1 MKLKHTAALLALF
14 ILAGSMT
21 LPAAAQVRTV
31 DPTAQFCFSQDDFTS
46 AAADGI
52 FLTSVPQE
60 TLATVRYGSRVL
72 KAGDALPTEAL
83 GDLTLE
89 AKCVTA
95 QEVTIGY
102 CTLSDGVLSG
112 VQELKLSILPKE
124 DQPPTAEDGSL
135 ETYKN
140 IAGSGTLSAADPEGK
155 PLTYNLVKEPKRGS
169 VELHEDGTFTYTP
182 DKNKVGKDSFTYT
195 VTDSGGNT
203 SEEAKISIE
212 IRKPTDKATYADMDG
227 DPDAFYAMW
236 LKEAGLFTGATV
248 GGNLCFEPEK
258 TVSRG
263 EFLVMVMKLVDAQAD
278 ETGLTSGFSDE
289 AATPV
294 WLQPYIVSALGS
306 GMISGVSSEDGVVFR
321 PEAALS
327 RAEAAVMLQNVLQ
340 LPAPT
345 AKTVFSETDAA
356 AVPAWAA
363 DATAAL
369 SAAGISL
376 GDTAQADAITRREVA
391 KLLYEVSNLIAGE
404 TLETFYWRN
413 KLKNPRLQM
422 QRGFFL

>member
-1 MKLKHTAALLALF
+1 MKLKHTAAILALF
-14 ILAGSMT
+14 VLAGSMT
-21 LPAAAQVRTV
+21 LPVAAQVRTV

-60 TLATVRYGSRVL
+60 TLAAVRYGSRVL

-263 EFLVMVMKLVDAQAD
+263 EFLVMVMKLVDAQSD

-404 TLETFYWRN
+404 TLETFYWA
-413 KLKNPRLQM
+413 Q
-422 QRGFFL
+422 

>member
-14 ILAGSMT
+14 ALAGSLA

-112 VQELKLSILPKE
+112 VQELTLSILPKE

-345 AKTVFSETDAA
+345 AKTVFSQTDAD

-404 TLETFYWRN
+404 TLETFYWA
-413 KLKNPRLQM
+413 Q
-422 QRGFFL
+422 

>member
-14 ILAGSMT
+14 ALSGSLA

-227 DPDAFYAMW
+227 DSDAFYAMW

-376 GDTAQADAITRREVA
+376 GDTAQADAITRREVG

-404 TLETFYWRN
+404 TLETFYWA
-413 KLKNPRLQM
+413 Q
-422 QRGFFL
+422 

>member
-14 ILAGSMT
+14 VLAGSMT

-31 DPTAQFCFSQDDFTS
+31 DPTGQFCFSQDDFTS

-345 AKTVFSETDAA
+345 AKTVFSQTDAD

-404 TLETFYWRN
+404 TLETFYWA
-413 KLKNPRLQM
+413 Q
-422 QRGFFL
+422 

>member
-14 ILAGSMT
+14 ALSGSLA

-227 DPDAFYAMW
+227 DSDAFYAMW

-404 TLETFYWRN
+404 TLETFYWA
-413 KLKNPRLQM
+413 Q
-422 QRGFFL
+422 

>member
-1 MKLKHTAALLALF
+1 MKLKHTAAILALF
-14 ILAGSMT
+14 VLAGSMT

-60 TLATVRYGSRVL
+60 TLATVHYGSRVL

-404 TLETFYWRN
+404 TLETFYWA
-413 KLKNPRLQM
+413 Q
-422 QRGFFL
+422 

>member
-14 ILAGSMT
+14 VLAGSMT

-345 AKTVFSETDAA
+345 AKTVFSETDAE
-356 AVPAWAA
+356 AVPVWAA

-404 TLETFYWRN
+404 TLETFYWA
-413 KLKNPRLQM
+413 Q
-422 QRGFFL
+422 

>member
-14 ILAGSMT
+14 VLAGSMT

-369 SAAGISL
+369 FAAGISL

-404 TLETFYWRN
+404 TLETFYWA
-413 KLKNPRLQM
+413 Q
-422 QRGFFL
+422 

>member
-14 ILAGSMT
+14 VLAGSMT

-363 DATAAL
+363 NATAAL

-404 TLETFYWRN
+404 TLETFYWA
-413 KLKNPRLQM
+413 Q
-422 QRGFFL
+422 

>member
-14 ILAGSMT
+14 VLAGSMT

-60 TLATVRYGSRVL
+60 ALATVRYSSRVL

-227 DPDAFYAMW
+227 DSDAFYAMW

-404 TLETFYWRN
+404 TLETFYWA
-413 KLKNPRLQM
+413 Q
-422 QRGFFL
+422 

>member
-14 ILAGSMT
+14 VLAGSMT

-212 IRKPTDKATYADMDG
+212 ILKPTDKATYADMGSDS
-227 DPDAFYAMW
+227 DAFYAMW

-404 TLETFYWRN
+404 TLETFYWA
-413 KLKNPRLQM
+413 Q
-422 QRGFFL
+422 

>member
-14 ILAGSMT
+14 ALSGSLA

-112 VQELKLSILPKE
+112 VQELTLSILPKE

-203 SEEAKISIE
+203 SQEAKISIE

-345 AKTVFSETDAA
+345 AKTVFSQTDAD

-376 GDTAQADAITRREVA
+376 GDTAQADAITRREVG

-404 TLETFYWRN
+404 TLETFYWA
-413 KLKNPRLQM
+413 K
-422 QRGFFL
+422 

>member
-1 MKLKHTAALLALF
+1 MKLKHTAAILALF
-14 ILAGSMT
+14 VLAGSMT

-60 TLATVRYGSRVL
+60 ALATVRYGSRVL

-227 DPDAFYAMW
+227 DSDAFYAMW

-345 AKTVFSETDAA
+345 AKTVFSETGAE
-356 AVPAWAA
+356 AVPVWAA

-376 GDTAQADAITRREVA
+376 GDTAQADAITRREVG

-404 TLETFYWRN
+404 TLETFYWA
-413 KLKNPRLQM
+413 Q
-422 QRGFFL
+422 

>member
-14 ILAGSMT
+14 VLAGSMT

-155 PLTYNLVKEPKRGS
+155 PLTYNLMKEPKRGS

-203 SEEAKISIE
+203 SQEAKISIE

-404 TLETFYWRN
+404 TLETFYWA
-413 KLKNPRLQM
+413 Q
-422 QRGFFL
+422 

>member
-1 MKLKHTAALLALF
+1 MKLKHTAAILALF
-14 ILAGSMT
+14 VLAGSMT

-227 DPDAFYAMW
+227 DSDAFYAMW

-404 TLETFYWRN
+404 TLETFYWA
-413 KLKNPRLQM
+413 Q
-422 QRGFFL
+422 

>member
-14 ILAGSMT
+14 VLAGSMT

-203 SEEAKISIE
+203 SAEAKISIE

-404 TLETFYWRN
+404 TLETFYWA
-413 KLKNPRLQM
+413 Q
-422 QRGFFL
+422 

>member
-14 ILAGSMT
+14 VLAGSMT

-112 VQELKLSILPKE
+112 VQELKLSILPKK

-212 IRKPTDKATYADMDG
+212 ILKPTDKATYADMDG

-404 TLETFYWRN
+404 TLETFYWA
-413 KLKNPRLQM
+413 Q
-422 QRGFFL
+422 

>member
-14 ILAGSMT
+14 VLAGSMT

-203 SEEAKISIE
+203 SQEAKISIE

-345 AKTVFSETDAA
+345 AKTVFSQTDAD

-391 KLLYEVSNLIAGE
+391 KLLYKVSNLIAGE
-404 TLETFYWRN
+404 TLETFYWA
-413 KLKNPRLQM
+413 Q
-422 QRGFFL
+422 

>member
-14 ILAGSMT
+14 ALSGSLA

-203 SEEAKISIE
+203 SQEAKISIE

-345 AKTVFSETDAA
+345 AKTVFSQTDAD

-376 GDTAQADAITRREVA
+376 GDTAQADAITRREVG

-404 TLETFYWRN
+404 TLETFYWA
-413 KLKNPRLQM
+413 K
-422 QRGFFL
+422 

>member
-14 ILAGSMT
+14 VLAGSMT

-203 SEEAKISIE
+203 SQEAKISIE
-212 IRKPTDKATYADMDG
+212 ILKPTDKATYADMDG

-345 AKTVFSETDAA
+345 AKTVFSQTDAD

-404 TLETFYWRN
+404 TLETFYWA
-413 KLKNPRLQM
+413 Q
-422 QRGFFL
+422 

>member
-1 MKLKHTAALLALF
+1 MRHRPGGNHRLLH
-14 ILAGSMT
+14 
-21 LPAAAQVRTV
+21 
-31 DPTAQFCFSQDDFTS
+31 
-46 AAADGI
+46 
-52 FLTSVPQE
+52 
-60 TLATVRYGSRVL
+60 
-72 KAGDALPTEAL
+72 
-83 GDLTLE
+83 
-89 AKCVTA
+89 
-95 QEVTIGY
+95 
-102 CTLSDGVLSG
+102 LSDGVLSG

-212 IRKPTDKATYADMDG
+212 ILKPTDKATYADMDG
-227 DPDAFYAMW
+227 DSDAFYAMW

-404 TLETFYWRN
+404 TLETFYWA
-413 KLKNPRLQM
+413 Q
-422 QRGFFL
+422 

>member
-14 ILAGSMT
+14 VLAGSMT

-345 AKTVFSETDAA
+345 AKTVFSQTDAA

-404 TLETFYWRN
+404 TLETFYWAP
-413 KLKNPRLQM
+413 L
-422 QRGFFL
+422 

>member
-14 ILAGSMT
+14 VLAGSMT

-227 DPDAFYAMW
+227 DSDAFYAMW

-345 AKTVFSETDAA
+345 AKTVFSQTDAD

-404 TLETFYWRN
+404 TLETFYWA
-413 KLKNPRLQM
+413 Q
-422 QRGFFL
+422 

>member
-14 ILAGSMT
+14 ALSGSLA

-155 PLTYNLVKEPKRGS
+155 PLTYNLVKEPTRGS

-345 AKTVFSETDAA
+345 AKTVFSQTDAD

-404 TLETFYWRN
+404 TLETFYWA
-413 KLKNPRLQM
+413 Q
-422 QRGFFL
+422 

>member
-14 ILAGSMT
+14 VLAGSMT

-258 TVSRG
+258 NVSRG

-404 TLETFYWRN
+404 TLETFYWA
-413 KLKNPRLQM
+413 Q
-422 QRGFFL
+422 

>member
-1 MKLKHTAALLALF
+1 MKLKYTAALLALF
-14 ILAGSMT
+14 VLAGSMT

-376 GDTAQADAITRREVA
+376 GDTAQADAITRREVGE
-391 KLLYEVSNLIAGE
+391 LLYEVSNLIAGE
-404 TLETFYWRN
+404 TLETFYWA
-413 KLKNPRLQM
+413 Q
-422 QRGFFL
+422 

>member
-14 ILAGSMT
+14 ALSGSLA

-112 VQELKLSILPKE
+112 VQELKLSILPKK

-203 SEEAKISIE
+203 SQEAKISIE
-212 IRKPTDKATYADMDG
+212 ILKPTDKATYADMDG
-227 DPDAFYAMW
+227 DSDAFYAMW

-345 AKTVFSETDAA
+345 AKTVFSQTDAD

-404 TLETFYWRN
+404 TLETFYWA
-413 KLKNPRLQM
+413 Q
-422 QRGFFL
+422 

>member
-1 MKLKHTAALLALF
+1 MKLKHTVALLALF
-14 ILAGSMT
+14 VLAGSMT

-404 TLETFYWRN
+404 TLETFYWA
-413 KLKNPRLQM
+413 Q
-422 QRGFFL
+422 

>member
-14 ILAGSMT
+14 VLAGSMT

-203 SEEAKISIE
+203 SQEAKISIE
-212 IRKPTDKATYADMDG
+212 ILKPTDKATYADMDG
-227 DPDAFYAMW
+227 DSDAFYAMW

-376 GDTAQADAITRREVA
+376 VDTAQADAITRREVG

-404 TLETFYWRN
+404 TLETFYWA
-413 KLKNPRLQM
+413 Q
-422 QRGFFL
+422 

>member
-1 MKLKHTAALLALF
+1 
-14 ILAGSMT
+14 
-21 LPAAAQVRTV
+21 
-31 DPTAQFCFSQDDFTS
+31 
-46 AAADGI
+46 
-52 FLTSVPQE
+52 
-60 TLATVRYGSRVL
+60 
-72 KAGDALPTEAL
+72 
-83 GDLTLE
+83 
-89 AKCVTA
+89 
-95 QEVTIGY
+95 
-102 CTLSDGVLSG
+102 
-112 VQELKLSILPKE
+112 
-124 DQPPTAEDGSL
+124 
-135 ETYKN
+135 
-140 IAGSGTLSAADPEGK
+140 
-155 PLTYNLVKEPKRGS
+155 
-169 VELHEDGTFTYTP
+169 
-182 DKNKVGKDSFTYT
+182 
-195 VTDSGGNT
+195 
-203 SEEAKISIE
+203 
-212 IRKPTDKATYADMDG
+212 MDG

-404 TLETFYWRN
+404 TLETFYWA
-413 KLKNPRLQM
+413 Q
-422 QRGFFL
+422 

>member
-14 ILAGSMT
+14 VLAGSMT
-21 LPAAAQVRTV
+21 LPADAQVRTV

-203 SEEAKISIE
+203 SQEAKISIE

-263 EFLVMVMKLVDAQAD
+263 EFLVIVMKLVDAQAD

-404 TLETFYWRN
+404 TLETFYWA
-413 KLKNPRLQM
+413 Q
-422 QRGFFL
+422 

>member
-14 ILAGSMT
+14 ALAGSLA

-112 VQELKLSILPKE
+112 VQELTLSILPKE

-203 SEEAKISIE
+203 SQEAKISIE

-345 AKTVFSETDAA
+345 AKTVFSQTDAD

-376 GDTAQADAITRREVA
+376 GDTAQADAITRREVG

-404 TLETFYWRN
+404 TLETFYWA
-413 KLKNPRLQM
+413 Q
-422 QRGFFL
+422 

>member
-14 ILAGSMT
+14 VLAGSMT

-112 VQELKLSILPKE
+112 VQELTLSILPKE

-203 SEEAKISIE
+203 SQEAKISIE

-345 AKTVFSETDAA
+345 AKTVFSQTDAD

-376 GDTAQADAITRREVA
+376 GDTAQADAITRREVG

-404 TLETFYWRN
+404 TLETFYWA
-413 KLKNPRLQM
+413 Q
-422 QRGFFL
+422 

>member
-14 ILAGSMT
+14 VLAGSMT

-112 VQELKLSILPKE
+112 VQELKLSILPKK

-404 TLETFYWRN
+404 TLETFSSFHCETGTARRTAG
-413 KLKNPRLQM
+413 PCA
-422 QRGFFL
+422 

>member
-14 ILAGSMT
+14 VLAGSMT

-72 KAGDALPTEAL
+72 KAGDAFPTEAL

-203 SEEAKISIE
+203 SQEAKISIE

-345 AKTVFSETDAA
+345 AKTVFSQTDAD

-404 TLETFYWRN
+404 TLETFYWA
-413 KLKNPRLQM
+413 Q
-422 QRGFFL
+422 

>member
-14 ILAGSMT
+14 VLAGSMT

-112 VQELKLSILPKE
+112 VQELKLSILPKK

-278 ETGLTSGFSDE
+278 EAGLTSGFSDE

-404 TLETFYWRN
+404 TLETFYWA
-413 KLKNPRLQM
+413 Q
-422 QRGFFL
+422 

>member
-1 MKLKHTAALLALF
+1 MKLKHTAAILALF
-14 ILAGSMT
+14 VLAGSMT

-227 DPDAFYAMW
+227 DSDAFYAMW

-376 GDTAQADAITRREVA
+376 GDTAQADAITRREVG

-404 TLETFYWRN
+404 TLETFYWA
-413 KLKNPRLQM
+413 Q
-422 QRGFFL
+422 

>member
-14 ILAGSMT
+14 VLAGSMT

-60 TLATVRYGSRVL
+60 ALATVRYGSRVL

-345 AKTVFSETDAA
+345 AKTVFSETDAE
-356 AVPAWAA
+356 AVPVWAA

-404 TLETFYWRN
+404 ALETFYWA
-413 KLKNPRLQM
+413 Q
-422 QRGFFL
+422 